1 MHAWS
6 FRQISCEQGEQ
17 VMRVYLVIIDE
28 TEEAH
33 SALRFAAR
41 RAIDTGGA
49 VHVLALVPRQEFSA
63 FGGVQATIEEEARDR
78 AEVMANS
85 AAGELMSES
94 GLMPQ
99 IAVKIGDGNAVIHEY
114 LAEHPEVAA
123 LVLGAA
129 AEGNPGP
136 LVTHFSSS
144 AGTLPCPLFIVPGGL
159 SEEELDRL
167 S

>member
-1 MHAWS
+1 
-6 FRQISCEQGEQ
+6 
-17 VMRVYLVIIDE
+17 MRVYLVIIDE
-28 TEEAH
+28 SQEAH
-33 SALRFAAR
+33 GALRFAAR
-41 RAIDTGGA
+41 RAADTQGA
-49 VHVLALVPRQEFSA
+49 VHLLALVPKQEFSA
-63 FGGVQATIEEEARDR
+63 FGAVQETIEAEAHDR
-78 AEVMANS
+78 AEVLANS

-99 IAVKIGDGNAVIHEY
+99 IAVKVGEGKTVIDEY

-136 LVTHFSSS
+136 LVTHFS
-144 AGTLPCPLFIVPGGL
+144 ARTGTLPCPLFIVPGAL
-159 SEEELDRL
+159 SEEEIDRI